1 MPLTATARDGGSA
14 CPDSQRGATLSFT
27 HCGDTG
33 VRSALDMAAGL
44 QINEAQSSTQRVQ
57 EGLGGGGEGAW
68 VPRQLLS
75 TTLQKV
81 AAEEAGQKPGVAEGP
96 LHRLPS
102 LFRVSQLK

>member
-57 EGLGGGGEGAW
+57 EGLGGGGRGGLGSQTAAVHDAPEGGGRRGR
-68 VPRQLLS
+68 P
-75 TTLQKV
+75 
-81 AAEEAGQKPGVAEGP
+81 EA
-96 LHRLPS
+96 RS
-102 LFRVSQLK
+102 R